1 MKVSATAV
9 FLATALGVAAHPS
22 GAAHQHMHKRLEFVK
37 AGKPVPAPVKAV
49 VEPSTV
55 ASPSAV
61 ATPSQAAPS
70 NSGGSGA
77 GVKSYTPFC
86 GGNKRATVGDIAYK
100 GNVGGSQYGCNMM
113 LASLDVVD
121 KYDYQAIF
129 EETQGKD
136 QKCVCWNKYGPT
148 NKIDGFFSANTGA
161 LKFDLPAKSKQAVV
175 FDGNSQGGCTCRV
188 GEMTYTKHFMF
199 DGTWFEFDFG
209 NEANKK
215 WSGADAS
222 SLAAHDDFGTVTAM
236 TVECGLRDGSYS
248 DKSIINADGSGTNS
262 FTAGKNAEDGHG
274 CNIPA
279 GPAYA
284 KIQV

>member
-86 GGNKRATVGDIAYK
+86 GANKRASVADINYK
-100 GNVGGSQYGCNMM
+100 GNIGAGGCNMM

-136 QKCVCWNKYGPT
+136 QKCACWNKMNPQGEL
-148 NKIDGFFSANTGA
+148 KGFFKNNPDA
-161 LKFDLPAKSKQAVV
+161 LYFDLPANSKQAVV
-175 FDGNSQGGCTCRV
+175 FDGNSQGGCSCRV
-188 GEMTYTKHFMF
+188 GKMTFTTIGAF
-199 DGTWFEFDFG
+199 DGTWFEFDYG
-209 NEANKK
+209 NANNKK
-215 WSGADAS
+215 WSGTDAS
-222 SLAAHDDFGTVTAM
+222 SLIAADTGGTITAM
-236 TVECGLRDGSYS
+236 TVECGLRDGSYK
-248 DKSIINADGSGTNS
+248 DVSIINADGTGKNS
-262 FTAGKNAEDGHG
+262 FVKGTNAEDGHG

-279 GPAYA
+279 GPAYS

>member
-70 NSGGSGA
+70 NSGGSGGA

-86 GGNKRATVGDIAYK
+86 GGKKRATLEQINYK
-100 GNVGGSQYGCNMM
+100 GNVGAGGCNMM

-136 QKCVCWNKYGPT
+136 QKCACWNKMDANGDL
-148 NKIDGFFSANTGA
+148 KGFFKTNPNA
-161 LKFDLPAKSKQAVV
+161 LYFDLPAKSKQAVV
-175 FDGNSQGGCTCRV
+175 FDGNSQGGCSCRV
-188 GEMTYTKHFMF
+188 GKMTYTPNVGMF

-209 NEANKK
+209 NESNKK

-222 SLAAHDDFGTVTAM
+222 SLAAHDDGGTVTAM